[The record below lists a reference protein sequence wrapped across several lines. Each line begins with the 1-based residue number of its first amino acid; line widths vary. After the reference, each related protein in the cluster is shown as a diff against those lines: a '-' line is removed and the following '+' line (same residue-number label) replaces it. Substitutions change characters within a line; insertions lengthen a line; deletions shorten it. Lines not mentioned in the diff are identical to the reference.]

1 MCSDDSILVI
11 FLVHDKYRYIEII
24 TSGICIFQDEQIRI
38 IHGDI
43 LHENMVELADDLR
56 KRTKQSKQIPK
67 VVANL
72 PYNITKE
79 FLLKSLPLGGE
90 VFSCLFLML
99 QHEVAER
106 LINNQPGSSD
116 WRAMNVLVQYYCE
129 PKYLFKIDRFKYT
142 PVPKVDGALAE
153 FRLKT
158 TEQRISVPS
167 EKEFVSLVKRA
178 FLQRRKMLT
187 NSLQPLLNS
196 SEIAQ
201 CLTKADLPVDSR
213 AQALSLEDFAR
224 LSWAMHSLGEFDK

>member
-1 MCSDDSILVI
+1 MRSNNEILVY
-11 FLVHDKYRYIEII
+11 FQYIINKII
-24 TSGICIFQDEQIRI
+24 TIGIYDFQDEQIRI

-43 LHENMVELADDLR
+43 LHENMVGLADDLR
-56 KRTKQSKQIPK
+56 KRAKQPEQIPK

-90 VFSCLFLML
+90 VFSSLFLML

-129 PKYLFKIDRFKYT
+129 SKYIFKIDRFKYT

-158 TEQRISVPS
+158 PEERISVPS

-201 CLTKADLPVDSR
+201 CLTKADLPVDCR
-213 AQALSLEDFAR
+213 AQSLSLEDFAR
-224 LSWAMHSLGEFDK
+224 LSWAMHSLGEFVK

>member
-1 MCSDDSILVI
+1 MI
-11 FLVHDKYRYIEII
+11 
-24 TSGICIFQDEQIRI
+24 QDEQIQI

-43 LHENMVELADDLR
+43 LRENMVELADDL
-56 KRTKQSKQIPK
+56 KRRSLAMQSTSAQTPK

-90 VFSCLFLML
+90 VFSSLFLML

-106 LINNQPGSSD
+106 LINNQSGSSD
-116 WRAMNVLVQYYCE
+116 WRAMNILIQYYCE
-129 PKYLFKIDRFKYT
+129 PKYLFKIDRLKYS
-142 PVPKVDGALAE
+142 PVPKVDGALAK

-158 TEQRISVPS
+158 RQERISVPS

-196 SEIAQ
+196 SEIAK
-201 CLTKADLPVDSR
+201 CLTKAELPIDCR
-213 AQALSLEDFAR
+213 AQALSLEDFVR
-224 LSWAMHSLGEFDK
+224 LSWAMHSQGELVK